1 MAKLEDLTIE
11 EAREL
16 IKKQDVD
23 IQRLIYENHHT
34 SGDVTRCNLRSR
46 SYVYRREQYHLGL
59 QKRLKE
65 NLQLLNQSI
74 ELVKATRTEIESPVI
89 NMESI
94 RVKMDKVMA
103 LSIEQQKICEEE
115 LKVEAGLDKVEEVT
129 RVHRWRP
136 INVEMTL

>member
-1 MAKLEDLTIE
+1 MAKLEDLTI
-11 EAREL
+11 
-16 IKKQDVD
+16 
-23 IQRLIYENHHT
+23 
-34 SGDVTRCNLRSR
+34 
-46 SYVYRREQYHLGL
+46 GL

-89 NMESI
+89 NMDSI

-115 LKVEAGLDKVEEVT
+115 LKVEAELDKVEEVA
-129 RVHRWRP
+129 RVKRWRP

>member
-1 MAKLEDLTIE
+1 M
-11 EAREL
+11 
-16 IKKQDVD
+16 D
-23 IQRLIYENHHT
+23 IQRLVYENHHT

-136 INVEMTL
+136 INVELTL

>member
-1 MAKLEDLTIE
+1 M
-11 EAREL
+11 
-16 IKKQDVD
+16 D

>member
-1 MAKLEDLTIE
+1 M
-11 EAREL
+11 
-16 IKKQDVD
+16 D
-23 IQRLIYENHHT
+23 IQRLVYENHHT